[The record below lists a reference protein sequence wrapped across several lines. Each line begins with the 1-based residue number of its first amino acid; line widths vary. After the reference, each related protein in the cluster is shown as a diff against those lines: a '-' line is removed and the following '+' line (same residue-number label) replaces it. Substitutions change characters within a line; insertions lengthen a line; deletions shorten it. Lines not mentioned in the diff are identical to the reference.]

1 MNKRITTVILVI
13 LLFAFAVCGC
23 TGKDETQ
30 TVEGIFIDCGEWG
43 FLVRDT
49 SDGEPYLFSYAM
61 GTDVTEFKEGDKIVV
76 EYTIEDNTEAK
87 DSQLNI
93 SDKVALSVEY
103 AEAHES

>member
-1 MNKRITTVILVI
+1 
-13 LLFAFAVCGC
+13 
-23 TGKDETQ
+23 
-30 TVEGIFIDCGEWG
+30 
-43 FLVRDT
+43 
-49 SDGEPYLFSYAM
+49 M